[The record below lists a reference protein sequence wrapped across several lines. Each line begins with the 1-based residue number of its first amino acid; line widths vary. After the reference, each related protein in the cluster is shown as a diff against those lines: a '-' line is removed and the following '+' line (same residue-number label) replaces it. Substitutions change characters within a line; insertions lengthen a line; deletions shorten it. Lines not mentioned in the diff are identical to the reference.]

1 MWDDLR
7 RMARTW
13 AYAIALVVA
22 ASVLVGTSVLI
33 GVQLSRPQPRAALLP
48 PTGVVWEGRTF
59 LSKAALR
66 TWLRSRGANY
76 TQWARHHPAAV
87 AALEHRAAPA
97 GRERSPATPVGL
109 RRGHLSFFSG
119 VWLVGCLALG
129 AGLVSRDDRPHR
141 TRLSRRRRRQVV
153 DWIERAQPDDPAPTD
168 SEDTTQPTSEPAHTE
183 RAPEPTPAPVD
194 LPDPMSPE
202 LVLIS
207 HVRAD
212 EIAAL
217 PELAP
222 IPPPPGP
229 PLGEEVE
236 QPPVTPPKA
245 KPVTPPK
252 AKPVTPPKPKPRR
265 KRPTPPDP
273 PGGKT

>member
-7 RMARTW
+7 GMARTW

-22 ASVLVGTSVLI
+22 ASALVATSVLI

-48 PTGVVWEGRTF
+48 PTGVVWEDRTF

-66 TWLRSRGANY
+66 SWLRGRGVDY
-76 TQWARHHPAAV
+76 IQWARHHPAAV

-109 RRGHLSFFSG
+109 RRAHLSFFSG

-129 AGLVSRDDRPHR
+129 ARLVSRDDRPHR
-141 TRLSRRRRRQVV
+141 TRLSRTRRRQVV
-153 DWIERAQPDDPAPTD
+153 DWIERAHPEDGAPTD
-168 SEDTTQPTSEPAHTE
+168 SEDTSQPTSAPAQSEP
-183 RAPEPTPAPVD
+183 APEPDPEPEPPPAQVD
-194 LPDPMSPE
+194 PPDPMSPE

-207 HVRAD
+207 HLRAD
-212 EIAAL
+212 EIATL

-222 IPPPPGP
+222 IPPPPDP
-229 PLGEEVE
+229 QLEEDVG

-245 KPVTPPK
+245 KP
-252 AKPVTPPKPKPRR
+252 RR
-265 KRPTPPDP
+265 KRSPP
-273 PGGKT
+273 PGKPDGKT